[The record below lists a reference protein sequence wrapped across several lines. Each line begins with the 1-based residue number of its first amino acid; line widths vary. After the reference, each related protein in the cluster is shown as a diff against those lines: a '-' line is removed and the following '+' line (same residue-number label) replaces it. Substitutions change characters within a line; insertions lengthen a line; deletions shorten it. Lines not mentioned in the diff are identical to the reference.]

1 MESII
6 SIKGLKKSFENKQVL
21 VDLNIEIKKN
31 LITVMMGANGQGKTT
46 LINSILSLTDV
57 DSGKIYINNEKVENT
72 LTLNQKKNICFIS
85 DNPPFIEYLNCLDN
99 LKYISYIYKKKIDKN
114 EIAKILTEY
123 GLNFDNK
130 TLVRDYS
137 KGMRTKLALS
147 FIDIIDSKIVIL
159 DEPTVGLDIVSAEY
173 LKNKLLK
180 LKDKGKSIFVTSHD
194 TAFVSGIADEIYLLN
209 NKSCTLL
216 LDDKKIIRNTN
227 LMSEKLLSNI
237 NVELAI

>member
-57 DSGKIYINNEKVENT
+57 DSGEIYINNEKVENT

-99 LKYISYIYKKKIDKN
+99 LKYISYIDKKKIDKN

>member
-46 LINSILSLTDV
+46 LINSILSLTHV

>member
-46 LINSILSLTDV
+46 LINSILSLTHV
-57 DSGKIYINNEKVENT
+57 DSGEIYINNEKVENT

-85 DNPPFIEYLNCLDN
+85 YNPPFIEYLNCLDN

>member
-46 LINSILSLTDV
+46 LINSILSLTHV
-57 DSGKIYINNEKVENT
+57 DSGEIYINNEKVENT

>member
-57 DSGKIYINNEKVENT
+57 DSGEIYINNEKVENT

>member
-57 DSGKIYINNEKVENT
+57 DSGEIYINNEKVENT

-114 EIAKILTEY
+114 EIAKI
-123 GLNFDNK
+123 N
-130 TLVRDYS
+130 S
-137 KGMRTKLALS
+137 K
-147 FIDIIDSKIVIL
+147 
-159 DEPTVGLDIVSAEY
+159 E
-173 LKNKLLK
+173 
-180 LKDKGKSIFVTSHD
+180 
-194 TAFVSGIADEIYLLN
+194 
-209 NKSCTLL
+209 
-216 LDDKKIIRNTN
+216 
-227 LMSEKLLSNI
+227 
-237 NVELAI
+237 